1 MHNDIID
8 LRDLFDRF
16 EELEADEARD
26 EDDEGEFARLG
37 MLLDELAGN
46 GGDEQWRGDW
56 YPLTLIHDSY
66 FATYARELVED
77 IGDVPDGF
85 PHYIVID
92 WEATA
97 ENIRQ
102 DYSSIEGF
110 DGETYWYR

>member
-1 MHNDIID
+1 MKNNIID
-8 LRDLFDRF
+8 VHNLIERF
-16 EELEADEARD
+16 EDLEADEARD
-26 EDDEGEFARLG
+26 ADDEAEFARLEL
-37 MLLDELAGN
+37 LLD

>member
-1 MHNDIID
+1 MKNDIID
-8 LRDLFDRF
+8 VRDLIERF
-16 EELEADEARD
+16 EDLEADEARD
-26 EDDEGEFARLG
+26 ADDEAEFARLEL
-37 MLLDELAGN
+37 LLDELAGN